1 MPYDFHL
8 DPEKK
13 WRQQYL
19 TCKNHILPFIL
30 EKVNLPPNAQI
41 LEIGCGEGGVLKA
54 FIERG
59 FTCYGIDLSPS
70 RIENAR
76 KILKEEVEKK
86 LVVFYAFDIHDDQH
100 FEHLFGKIDLVIL
113 KDAIEHIHDQK
124 KFLTA
129 LHKFIKPE
137 GCVFLSFPPWYNP
150 FGGHQQI
157 AASVLRYVPWF
168 HMTPRGLYRNIL
180 KLFGE
185 TEQRI
190 RGLLEIYDTRLSIRK
205 FDQILSQTNWQVRRR
220 QFFLVNP
227 GYEVK
232 FGLKPRKQIGFVGHI
247 PELRDFISTAVY
259 YVVSKSLKK

>member
-19 TCKNHILPFIL
+19 TSKNHILPFIL

-54 FIERG
+54 FIESG

-70 RIENAR
+70 RIENAQ
-76 KILKEEVEKK
+76 KIFKEEVQKK
-86 LVVFYAFDIHDDQH
+86 LVTFYAFDIHDDQH
-100 FEHLFGKIDLVIL
+100 FEHLFSKIDLVIL
-113 KDAIEHIHDQK
+113 KDAIEHIYDQE

-129 LHKFIKPE
+129 LHKFVKP
-137 GCVFLSFPPWYNP
+137 GGTVFLSFPPWHNP

-157 AASVLRYVPWF
+157 TASVLRYVPWF
-168 HMTPRGLYRNIL
+168 HILPRSFYQSIL
-180 KLFGE
+180 KFFGE
-185 TEQRI
+185 SDKSIQA
-190 RGLLEIYDTRLSIRK
+190 LLEIYDTRLSVRK
-205 FDQILSQTNWQVRRR
+205 FEKILSLTKWEVRKR

-232 FGLKPRKQIGFVGHI
+232 FGLKPRKQIEFISRIH
-247 PELRDFISTAVY
+247 ELRDFISTAVY
-259 YVVSKSLKK
+259 YVVS

>member
-70 RIENAR
+70 RIENAK

-86 LVVFYAFDIHDDQH
+86 LVAFYAFDIHDDQH

-113 KDAIEHIHDQK
+113 KDAIEHIYDQE

-137 GCVFLSFPPWYNP
+137 GSVFLSFPPWLNP
-150 FGGHQQI
+150 FGGHQQV
-157 AASVLRYVPWF
+157 ADSLLRYVPWF
-168 HMTPRGLYRNIL
+168 HITPRSLYRNIL

-220 QFFLVNP
+220 QFFLINP
-227 GYEVK
+227 GYEFK
-232 FGLKPRKQIGFVGHI
+232 FGLKPRKQIDFIGHI
-247 PELRDFISTAVY
+247 PALRDFISTAVY
-259 YVVSKSLKK
+259 YIVN

>member
-8 DPEKK
+8 DPEKR

-70 RIENAR
+70 RIENAK

-86 LVVFYAFDIHDDQH
+86 LVAFYAFDIHDDQH
-100 FEHLFGKIDLVIL
+100 FGHLFGKIDLVIL
-113 KDAIEHIHDQK
+113 KDAIEHIYDQE
-124 KFLTA
+124 KFMTA

-137 GCVFLSFPPWYNP
+137 GSVFLSFPPWRNP

-168 HMTPRGLYRNIL
+168 HVLPRGFYQSIL

-185 TEQRI
+185 SNKNIQT
-190 RGLLEIYDTRLSIRK
+190 LLEIYDTRLSIRK
-205 FDQILSQTNWQVRRR
+205 FERILSLSKWKTCRR
-220 QFFLVNP
+220 QFFLINP
-227 GYEVK
+227 GYEFK
-232 FGLKPRKQIGFVGHI
+232 FRLKPRKQIGFIGHI

-259 YVVSKSLKK
+259 YIVN